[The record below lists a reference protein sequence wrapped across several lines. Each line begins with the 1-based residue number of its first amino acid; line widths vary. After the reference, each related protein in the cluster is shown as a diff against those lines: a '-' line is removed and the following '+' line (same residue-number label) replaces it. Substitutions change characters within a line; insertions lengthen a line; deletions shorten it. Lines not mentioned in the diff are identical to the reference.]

1 MLCAADEVAVN
12 LFLSQRLKFVDIANV
27 VRQVLE
33 EHQVVTHPSLQEIV
47 TADAWARE
55 RVAKLTSGDTL
66 C

>member
-1 MLCAADEVAVN
+1 VLCAADEVAVN